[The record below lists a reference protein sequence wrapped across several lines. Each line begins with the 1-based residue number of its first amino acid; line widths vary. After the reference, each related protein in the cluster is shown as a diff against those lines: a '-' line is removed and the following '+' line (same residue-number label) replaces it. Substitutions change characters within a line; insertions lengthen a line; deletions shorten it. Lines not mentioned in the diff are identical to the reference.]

1 MCYRDGVRP
10 VSLTIAGSDP
20 SGGAGLQADL
30 AVFAAFGVHGT
41 SVATALTVQDTRA
54 VRAVAPVAAD
64 VVRAQLDAVLG
75 DFDVRAAK
83 TGMLHREEVVI
94 AVAERLQG
102 ERGLALVVDPVVA
115 ASDGSALLDAPGIE
129 AVRSLL
135 VPIATVLTPNLRE
148 AELLVGRP
156 VRDAVEMRAAARA
169 LVERGA
175 RAALVKG
182 GHLAGDAVDVFYDGR
197 EFRELT
203 APRIGGGTVHGTGCA
218 MSAAIAAQLAAGRE
232 LPEAIAEAKR
242 FVTRAIDGATAI
254 GRGARIL
261 DLRR

>member
-1 MCYRDGVRP
+1 MRP
-10 VSLTIAGSDP
+10 VALTIAGSDP

-30 AVFAAFGVHGT
+30 AVFAVFGVHGT

-83 TGMLHREEVVI
+83 TGMLHRAEVVT
-94 AVAERLQG
+94 AVAERLSVA
-102 ERGLALVVDPVVA
+102 ALVVDPVAA
-115 ASDGSALLDAPGIE
+115 ASDGTALLDEDGID
-129 AVRSLL
+129 AVRRLL
-135 VPIATVLTPNLRE
+135 VPLATVITPNLRE
-148 AELLVGRP
+148 AELLVERP
-156 VRDAVEMRAAARA
+156 VRDPEEMRAAARA
-169 LVERGA
+169 LVELGA

-182 GHLAGDAVDVFYDGR
+182 GHLAGDAVDVFYDGH

-203 APRIGGGTVHGTGCA
+203 APRTSGGAVHGTGCA
-218 MSAAIAAQLAAGRE
+218 LSAAIAAQLAAGRD
-232 LPEAIAEAKR
+232 LPDAIAEAKR
-242 FVTRAIDGATAI
+242 FVTRAIAGAMAI
-254 GRGARIL
+254 GGGARLL

>member
-1 MCYRDGVRP
+1 VRP
-10 VSLTIAGSDP
+10 VALTIAGSDP

-30 AVFAAFGVHGT
+30 AVLAAFGVHGT
-41 SVATALTVQDTRA
+41 SVATALTVQDTRG

-83 TGMLHREEVVI
+83 TGMLHRAEVVI
-94 AVAERLQG
+94 AVAERMAG
-102 ERGLALVVDPVVA
+102 VALVVDPVAA
-115 ASDGSALLDAPGIE
+115 ASDGTALLDADGID
-129 AVRSLL
+129 AVRRLL
-135 VPIATVLTPNLRE
+135 VPIATVVTPNLRE

-156 VRDAVEMRAAARA
+156 VRDAAEMRAAARA

-175 RAALVKG
+175 RSALVKG
-182 GHLAGDAVDVFYDGR
+182 GHLADDAVDVFYDGR

-203 APRIGGGTVHGTGCA
+203 ASRIGGGAVHGTGCA
-218 MSAAIAAQLAAGRE
+218 LSAAITAELAAGRE
-232 LPEAIAEAKR
+232 LTDAITEAKR
-242 FVTRAIDGATAI
+242 FVTRAIAGATPI